1 MASDPQ
7 PVAYHPPPDTGLEII
22 HLDDSLLAL
31 NKPSGLLSV
40 PGRGEGKQDSLA
52 LRVQAEYPEA
62 RVVHRLDM
70 STSGLMIMARG
81 PEMERRLQRLFEQR
95 AIEKQYQAIVN
106 GRLDPSAGSI
116 RLPLIADW
124 PNRPRQRVDHEL
136 GKPALTHYRLLEY
149 RPESDSS
156 RVELRPETGRSHQ
169 LRVHMLA
176 IGHVILGDGLYA
188 SPELRSKAPRLL
200 LHANALRFTHPATGR
215 SIGLYSPVPF

>member
-1 MASDPQ
+1 MSTDAHA
-7 PVAYHPPPDTGLEII
+7 VTYRPPPDTGLEII
-22 HLDDSLLAL
+22 HLDEHLLVL

-40 PGRGEGKQDSLA
+40 PGRGEEKQDSLA
-52 LRVQAEYPEA
+52 SRVQAEYPEA

-81 PEMERRLQRLFEQR
+81 PEMQRRLQRLFEQR
-95 AIEKQYQAIVN
+95 AIEKQYQAIVT
-106 GRLDPSAGSI
+106 GCLDPTSGSI
-116 RLPLIADW
+116 RLPLITDW
-124 PNRPRQRVDHEL
+124 PNRPRQRIDHER

-176 IGHVILGDGLYA
+176 ISHVILGDNLYA
-188 SPELRSKAPRLL
+188 EPDLREKAPRLL
-200 LHANALRFTHPATGR
+200 LHASDLRFIHPASGFELK
-215 SIGLYSPVPF
+215 LYSPAPF